1 MKDETSQPG
10 PLEIEYSI
18 TRLTYHNLTA
28 EMRQNINS
36 VIFLTDKV
44 NCERILIR
52 RIQNG
57 IKRLTII
64 SIRNTLV

>member
-1 MKDETSQPG
+1 MN
-10 PLEIEYSI
+10 
-18 TRLTYHNLTA
+18 RLTYHNLTV

-36 VIFLTDKV
+36 DIFLTDKV